1 MAKVHSWFRSGISTF
16 GDTIMRTVLAILI
29 ATVWISIHEFVR
41 NQLVLA
47 DHWADH
53 YTGLGLTF
61 PSEPVNGAV
70 WGIWALV
77 LAIAIHFLARKGG
90 LLETA
95 AIAWTMGFVLMWLVI
110 GNMSVLPF
118 SILPVAVPWSMVE
131 VLGAVYIIRK
141 LRTGV
146 ASG

>member
-1 MAKVHSWFRSGISTF
+1 VILSVRSASSTF
-16 GDTIMRTVLAILI
+16 GDNIMRHLLAILI

-53 YTGLGLTF
+53 YTAMGLAF
-61 PSEPVNGAV
+61 PSAPVNGAV

-77 LAIAIHFLARKGG
+77 LVIAIHFLARRGG

-95 AIAWTMGFVLMWLVI
+95 AIAWIMGFVLMWLVI
-110 GNMSVLPF
+110 GNMGVLPLC
-118 SILPVAVPWSMVE
+118 ILPVAVPWSMVE
-131 VLGAVYIIRK
+131 VIGAVYIVQKFRS
-141 LRTGV
+141 RV
-146 ASG
+146 PSRQA